1 MLFLLNKNKPN
12 KTNLKCVRF
21 FNHFDSRSIA
31 QPRNFWGNTFERQ
44 TEPTIRRP
52 SCDRDLAWQT
62 LHSTWTY
69 LFKLELTDYFII
81 LWNYTEKAWKTAR
94 VSSSLKIF
102 SRNFTRQ
109 CQKTHEN
116 CLKWWKLS
124 VAISVINQT
133 SEHPSKQL
141 TENQEPW
148 LTFNWIA
155 GSTFDFFKSI
165 NADDEYPKQ

>member
-31 QPRNFWGNTFERQ
+31 QPWNFWGRTFERR
-44 TEPTIRRP
+44 TELTIRRP
-52 SCDRDLAWQT
+52 SCDRDLACQT

-94 VSSSLKIF
+94 VSSSLKI
-102 SRNFTRQ
+102 SRRSFTPMS
-109 CQKTHEN
+109 EN
-116 CLKWWKLS
+116 PWKLFE
-124 VAISVINQT
+124 VVEIIS
-133 SEHPSKQL
+133 S
-141 TENQEPW
+141 
-148 LTFNWIA
+148 
-155 GSTFDFFKSI
+155 DFSHKLNI
-165 NADDEYPKQ
+165 RTPIKTTYRKPRTLVDI